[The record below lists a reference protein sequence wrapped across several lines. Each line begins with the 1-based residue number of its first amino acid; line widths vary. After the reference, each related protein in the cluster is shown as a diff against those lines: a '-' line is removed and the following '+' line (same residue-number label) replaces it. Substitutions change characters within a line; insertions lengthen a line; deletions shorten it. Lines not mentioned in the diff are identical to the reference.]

1 LESAKERYQAAL
13 DVDKE
18 NEYALANMGVINL
31 K

>member
-1 LESAKERYQAAL
+1 MDDAKKLYAKALE
-13 DVDKE
+13 VDKE